1 MYMRKVIL
9 IFTAFFFLI
18 ITTLKAQNISA
29 NEFYIHIPLSPSVFS
44 NDSILNI
51 IFDNNLKQQNNF
63 IAKDTMLNLLLQKL
77 GKLNEV
83 WIFNPNGFKIKL
95 YEGVKCV
102 NNTLLL
108 TSFPASNYNI
118 DSNISLNSILN
129 FITPIS
135 ETIQFENIPTA
146 VIFWSIST
154 GIKNEDNPFDWERII
169 QKKYNSEVNIIKVN
183 IDVNSSW
190 SAEKKKEFLDM
201 YQTIINIY
209 SQSTNLD

>member
-108 TSFPASNYNI
+108 TSLPTSNYNI
-118 DSNISLNSILN
+118 DSNKYSDLN
-129 FITPIS
+129 
-135 ETIQFENIPTA
+135 
-146 VIFWSIST
+146 
-154 GIKNEDNPFDWERII
+154 IK
-169 QKKYNSEVNIIKVN
+169 
-183 IDVNSSW
+183 
-190 SAEKKKEFLDM
+190 
-201 YQTIINIY
+201 INL
-209 SQSTNLD
+209 SRLKGNKNK